1 MKMNI
6 LNVTEG
12 VYWVDIVEANLRIL
26 CGSPADI
33 VKHLFKKG
41 LIMNTQ
47 KNGVTYETGPNA
59 ILLSDSMIQNSSFS
73 NLTEFPILQMLYR
86 QGLIIPNHPNNDGS
100 KPLLIGNKKQI
111 EIQLEY
117 IFNGNYGLATVD
129 ELIKS
134 GANEE
139 LAKNIMRM
147 KLKFAFGKMKNSKEL
162 LDSVYVDGFSK
173 VEIRNEVF
181 LQRLEHNKFE
191 FTYKDEKVV
200 VDLNLNEEQ
209 AYVPSY
215 MLGHKEVNREYFSII
230 HSGEGDGWD
239 IYRPCM
245 SSILIFQGKIYLI
258 DTGPFILESLQA
270 LGIGT
275 NEIEGIF
282 QTHAHDDHFSGITS
296 LLQNDHKLK
305 YYCSSIV
312 KNSII
317 KKLSILLDLEP
328 EKLNIFFDFIDLK
341 LDEWNVIDGLE
352 VKPSLSP
359 HPIETNIYY
368 FRVMS
373 DSGYK
378 IYGHLADITSF
389 SVLDSMVTDNK
400 NEMGISKSYCEKVK
414 EFYLE
419 YANVKKIDIGGG
431 MIHGQSIDFVEDKSD
446 KLLLAHTSSELSK
459 NDKTIGSGAS
469 FGTVDILVPSMQ
481 DYNYSYAYKFLSY
494 HFIGASKSD
503 LEMLL
508 NSEVVTFNPNSII
521 VRENKKI
528 EHIYLILSGN
538 IESISSKNGQNR
550 NVLSSGTIIGEYQ
563 GLIGKFSPYTFRTIG
578 YVRALKISLNKYLNF
593 VIRNNFFDHIER
605 IYNRLNFLSETELFG
620 KYISSKNLEFIANN
634 MEIVDVNIIDE
645 KILNQRKLYL
655 VKNGEIDVY
664 KDGEFYKKLTTGD
677 HINSTMLV
685 FGKKSSSEYHL
696 ENNITLY
703 SIDIDIFKD
712 IPIVFW
718 KLYLEKS

>member
-12 VYWVDIVEANLRIL
+12 VYWIDISEANLRIL

-47 KNGVTYETGPNA
+47 KDGVTFETGPNA

-73 NLTEFPILQMLYR
+73 NLTEFPVLQMLYR

-100 KPLLIGNKKQI
+100 KPLLIGSKKQVD
-111 EIQLEY
+111 IQLEY
-117 IFNGNYGLATVD
+117 IFNGNYGLASEE

-134 GANEE
+134 GASEQ
-139 LAKNIMRM
+139 LAKDIMRM

-162 LDSVYVDGFSK
+162 VDSVCVDGSNK
-173 VEIRNEVF
+173 VEIKNEVF
-181 LQRLEHNKFE
+181 LQRLAHNKFE
-191 FTYKDEKVV
+191 FIYKDEKVV
-200 VDLNLNEEQ
+200 VDLNLSEDQ
-209 AYVPSY
+209 SYAPSY

-245 SSILIFQGKIYLI
+245 GSILIFQGKIYLI
-258 DTGPFILESLQA
+258 DTGPFILESLQS

-282 QTHAHDDHFSGITS
+282 QTHAHDDHFAGITS

-305 YYCSSIV
+305 YYCSPIV
-312 KNSII
+312 KNSVI

-328 EKLNIFFDFIDLK
+328 ERLNIFFDFVDLE
-341 LDEWNVIDGLE
+341 LDDWNVIDGLE

-368 FRVMS
+368 FRTMS

-378 IYGHLADITSF
+378 TYGHLADISSF
-389 SVLDSMVTDNK
+389 SVLDGMVTQDK
-400 NEMGISKSYCEKVK
+400 EEMGISKSYCDDVK
-414 EFYLE
+414 KLYLE
-419 YANVKKIDIGGG
+419 HADIKKIDIGGG
-431 MIHGQSIDFVEDKSD
+431 MIHGQSIDFAQDKSD
-446 KLLLAHTSSELSK
+446 KLLLAHTSFELSK
-459 NDKTIGSGAS
+459 SDKTIGSGAS
-469 FGTVDILVPSMQ
+469 FGTVDVLVPSMQ
-481 DYNYSYAYKFLSY
+481 DYNYSYAYRFLSY
-494 HFIGASKSD
+494 HFIGASKSA

-528 EHIYLILSGN
+528 ESIYLILSGN
-538 IESISSKNGQNR
+538 IESISSKNQNR

-563 GLIGKFSPYTFRTIG
+563 GLIDQSSSYTFRTIG

-605 IYNRLNFLSETELFG
+605 IHNRLNFLNETQLFG
-620 KYISSKNLEFIANN
+620 KYISSKNLEIIANN
-634 MEIVDVNIIDE
+634 MKRVSVDIIDE
-645 KILNQRKLYL
+645 EILNQKKLYL
-655 VKNGEIDVY
+655 IENSEVDMY
-664 KDGEFYKKLTTGD
+664 KDGEFYKKLNAGD
-677 HINSTMLV
+677 HINSTMLI
-685 FGKKSSSEYHL
+685 FGKKSTSNYRIEKPT
-696 ENNITLY
+696 TLY
-703 SIDIDIFKD
+703 SVDIDIFKN